1 MKGSAPRTVL
11 RTAWRAPLAA
21 NAAIARA
28 SLRVARFLTQMGAT
42 PAETFFW
49 RMGAGISAFGAGVV
63 VASEGGL
70 VAALLTAR
78 VWRLP
83 GGILAIG
90 LHGLL
95 AFLAAHLLVAL
106 VRGIREPRP

>member
-1 MKGSAPRTVL
+1 MKGSTSPTLLRTVL
-11 RTAWRAPLAA
+11 RAPLVA
-21 NAAIARA
+21 NAAVAGA
-28 SLRVARFLTQMGAT
+28 ALRVARFLTQMGST

-63 VASEGGL
+63 AASEGGL

-78 VWRLP
+78 AWRLP
-83 GGILAIG
+83 GGAIAIG

-95 AFLAAHLLVAL
+95 AFLAA
-106 VRGIREPRP
+106 